1 MYFLVSSFFPQNI
14 IICFLICLQIE
25 QDWNDVFGKFF
36 FTFVEFFCYFQK
48 KIEKGESI
56 HGLKIEKGES
66 LHGLVLQIG
75 ISIFN

>member
-1 MYFLVSSFFPQNI
+1 MMYLV
-14 IICFLICLQIE
+14 
-25 QDWNDVFGKFF
+25 KFF
-36 FTFVEFFCYFQK
+36 LHLLNFFAIFKK

-75 ISIFN
+75 ISISIRNLYLN

>member
-25 QDWNDVFGKFF
+25 QDWNDVFGKLFLHLLNFF
-36 FTFVEFFCYFQK
+36 AIFKK

-56 HGLKIEKGES
+56 HGLKI
-66 LHGLVLQIG
+66 
-75 ISIFN
+75 

>member
-36 FTFVEFFCYFQK
+36 FRFVEFFCYFLK
-48 KIEKGESI
+48 KK
-56 HGLKIEKGES
+56 LKKVN
-66 LHGLVLQIG
+66 LYMA
-75 ISIFN
+75 